1 MSDELLLISSWAGFV
16 PVTLQAAAV
25 SGEKEMAVSPIRVFF
40 SHIPRIWWTILSA
53 TEKRQNTTLSSN
65 PLASPFSHIKV

>member
-1 MSDELLLISSWAGFV
+1 MSDELLFISSWAGFV

-40 SHIPRIWWTILSA
+40 SRIPRIWWTILSA
-53 TEKRQNTTLSSN
+53 TQKRQNTVLSSN
-65 PLASPFSHIKV
+65 TLAPSFSHIEV